1 MFFQKSDFVAK
12 AENLKPSYQ
21 DIIIL
26 VKRDTGQNT
35 KFRVFQID
43 LQPWLE

>member
-1 MFFQKSDFVAK
+1 MFFQKSDFTFK
-12 AENLKPSYQ
+12 TENLKPRYQ

-26 VKRDTGQNT
+26 VKRDTT
-35 KFRVFQID
+35 FRVFQID